1 MKIKQKLHEFFW
13 FSISSKEKIE
23 VYQEQIRKMEWDAI
37 KSYIPS
43 NSSFLDVGCGA
54 GYSLIKA
61 HEDCGCMVQGVDP
74 APGEHGVGR
83 YTTDLWRERP
93 IIQASAEDLP
103 FPDDSFDVVYSS
115 HVLEHVRSESK
126 ALEEMKRV
134 LKPNGV
140 LILGMPTAA
149 MSLVA
154 LFSTLLLTTHISMYH
169 FIRSIGR
176 KEMVE
181 RFIRVFLPT
190 SHSYPRAK
198 YIWYDLFHYR
208 IFSWKKTVSKHFQI
222 QQKITPGLYPYPDY
236 IQWFPTVKIGKIS
249 SSVFFICN
257 HPSNV

>member
-1 MKIKQKLHEFFW
+1 M
-13 FSISSKEKIE
+13 KEKILKFFLLTVSSKKNIE
-23 VYQEQIRKMEWDAI
+23 IYQERIRLLEWDAI
-37 KSYIPS
+37 KPYIPS

-54 GYSLIKA
+54 GYSLVKA
-61 HEDCGCMVQGVDP
+61 HQDCACMVQGVDP

-83 YTTDLWRERP
+83 FTEDLWRERP

-103 FPDDSFDVVYSS
+103 FPDNSFDVVYSS

-149 MSLVA
+149 MSLVG
-154 LFSTLLLTTHISMYH
+154 LISTWFLTTHISMYH
-169 FIRSIGR
+169 FVQSIGR
-176 KEMVE
+176 KEMFG
-181 RFIRVFLPT
+181 RFVRVFIPN

-208 IFSWKKTVSKHFQI
+208 IGNWNKTISKHFQI
-222 QQKITPGLYPYPDY
+222 HQKIMPGMYPYPDY
-236 IQWFPTVKIGKIS
+236 IQWFPLIQKSRFS
-249 SSVFFICN
+249 SSVFFICKKLN
-257 HPSNV
+257 N

>member
-1 MKIKQKLHEFFW
+1 M
-13 FSISSKEKIE
+13 KEKILKFFLLTVSSKKNIE
-23 VYQEQIRKMEWDAI
+23 IYQERIRLLEWDAI
-37 KSYIPS
+37 KPYIPS
-43 NSSFLDVGCGA
+43 NSSFLDIGCGS

-61 HEDCGCMVQGVDP
+61 HEDCGCIVQGVDP

-154 LFSTLLLTTHISMYH
+154 LFSTWLLTTHISMYH